1 MASRDKMD
9 LLRSFLGSLPRGAAG
24 KVVRAVE
31 IDRLN
36 DGNVLPH
43 ELILES
49 LRPSLRGDETAER
62 APTPVRLFCRPF
74 EDLLVSDGSP
84 QKRKGHVARGSIAPV
99 WNWLSQT
106 LIPASA
112 TTYSLAVKTAAMGHE
127 PEQLAQKAAEFWK
140 TASDTLRNRLAAE
153 SGRRAA
159 REALGND
166 MVVEDAREMALLLAA
181 APEISEL
188 QDALPRTMP
197 SLTEEAVQVFRAV
210 HEKLAAR
217 MPDAAPYLAVVLMK
231 RLERPWEVLRLPS
244 AGAQA
249 MAVEAGESRETPV
262 DLGFAGEL
270 LLGAIDAHRTAILS
284 ADPERFS
291 ADALLKHL
299 EGHATISNGVMKELE
314 LRHDGARVQQLM
326 NDRKLVSDA
335 MENLITR
342 APAEIF
348 GALSLHVLENDALA
362 LDFSQPTDPGK
373 CARASSYARLIAGGR
388 PLAGAASFDASLKQA
403 DSQICAMLKRYNEAI
418 MRELSDAD
426 DQKRLNA
433 EQYADLATELSV
445 VLLTPDRSAPACQQS
460 QAAGTSIAA

>member
-1 MASRDKMD
+1 
-9 LLRSFLGSLPRGAAG
+9 
-24 KVVRAVE
+24 
-31 IDRLN
+31 
-36 DGNVLPH
+36 
-43 ELILES
+43 
-49 LRPSLRGDETAER
+49 
-62 APTPVRLFCRPF
+62 
-74 EDLLVSDGSP
+74 
-84 QKRKGHVARGSIAPV
+84 
-99 WNWLSQT
+99 
-106 LIPASA
+106 
-112 TTYSLAVKTAAMGHE
+112 
-127 PEQLAQKAAEFWK
+127 
-140 TASDTLRNRLAAE
+140 
-153 SGRRAA
+153 
-159 REALGND
+159 
-166 MVVEDAREMALLLAA
+166 
-181 APEISEL
+181 
-188 QDALPRTMP
+188 
-197 SLTEEAVQVFRAV
+197 
-210 HEKLAAR
+210 
-217 MPDAAPYLAVVLMK
+217 
-231 RLERPWEVLRLPS
+231 
-244 AGAQA
+244 
-249 MAVEAGESRETPV
+249 
-262 DLGFAGEL
+262 
-270 LLGAIDAHRTAILS
+270 
-284 ADPERFS
+284 
-291 ADALLKHL
+291 
-299 EGHATISNGVMKELE
+299 MKELE